1 MGGAGRLRRPEAHA
15 GRVAQ
20 QQDPPKRQGQKPAQR
35 VHDGVQDEGEQNG
48 DRHRY
53 QHLAPEGERT
63 VDVVDPARTD
73 GTLLQLCMLGD
84 GRLEIGRSWRSEVY
98 GAKCEAGH
106 IAMTRSGRG
115 RQRVATLLVP
125 SSAHARLATD
135 ERGEQ
140 VAAVSG
146 PRFTDRI
153 TWRATAPTI
162 DAGGVRSDAECVI
175 ETSDATGTPQ
185 RLYLLGATHVEGAG
199 LERQTLTAGEP
210 FSARH
215 ELGRWWPEPFR
226 TGSTGQA

>member
-1 MGGAGRLRRPEAHA
+1 
-15 GRVAQ
+15 V
-20 QQDPPKRQGQKPAQR
+20 
-35 VHDGVQDEGEQNG
+35 
-48 DRHRY
+48 
-53 QHLAPEGERT
+53 LAPEGERT
-63 VDVVDPARTD
+63 VDIVDPARID
-73 GTLLQLCMLGD
+73 GTVLQLCMLGD

-106 IAMTRSGRG
+106 VGITRSGRG
-115 RQRVATLLVP
+115 RQRVASLLVP
-125 SSAHARLATD
+125 RPAHARLATV

-140 VAAVSG
+140 VAEVSG

-162 DAGGVRSDAECVI
+162 DVAGVRSDAECVI
-175 ETSDATGTPQ
+175 ETSDAMGTQ
-185 RLYLLGATHVEGAG
+185 RLYLLGATYAEGAG
-199 LERQTLTAGEP
+199 LERQTLTAREP